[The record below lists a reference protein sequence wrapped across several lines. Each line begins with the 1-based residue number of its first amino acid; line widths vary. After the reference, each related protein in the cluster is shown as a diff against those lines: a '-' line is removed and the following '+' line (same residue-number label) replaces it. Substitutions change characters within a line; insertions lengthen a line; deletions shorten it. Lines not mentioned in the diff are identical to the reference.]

1 MVLGLLERAQE
12 TDPCTIGSIAGKI
25 GIDPATVVRTVDS
38 LEKRGLVER
47 RRDKRDRRQVFVEFT
62 QAGHAALVEAHQ
74 QFITRIRAVF
84 LAMSA
89 EGRAS
94 LVNGL
99 EEFVRVGQDVA
110 VEQEQEDCTAYNPS
124 IK

>member
-1 MVLGLLERAQE
+1 
-12 TDPCTIGSIAGKI
+12 SIAGKVAS
-25 GIDPATVVRTVDS
+25 DPATVVRTVES

-47 RRDKRDRRQVFVEFT
+47 CRDKQDRRQVFVFYTET
-62 QAGHAALVEAHQ
+62 GRAALMEAHQ
-74 QFITRIRAVF
+74 QFITRIRAIF

-94 LVNGL
+94 LLNGL

-110 VEQEQEDCTAYNPS
+110 IEQEKEAEPHTIHP
-124 IK
+124 